1 MEKSATATHL
11 AAAVAQTQLVCLE
24 CIMEARL
31 PLAGEKAIRYR
42 PAIVS
47 L

>member
-1 MEKSATATHL
+1 MEKSARKKNL
-11 AAAVAQTQLVCLE
+11 AVAAIETKLVCLE